1 MQSLRTMNA
10 VTVVLGTLLCSLSVL
25 AGIEPQSAFEKAC
38 RDAIDRAVAS
48 NSWRWRCGERFSK
61 DDDAFQGELQKTLAT
76 HFPKEYGEA
85 LSCAGNMHNPK
96 MRGLNRILSAA
107 ILQTETW
114 RRVAEYSA
122 RKGYEESRAPQGF
135 EKLTFVAD
143 KDGKRTLDALW
154 SASGRKRDVTL
165 ALRAAVQEFRG
176 RSRTS
181 DLPAVEMA
189 EYSFDD
195 AFKTNAPMFRMRG
208 YNENGTGPFRF
219 YCTYEEWPEAQC
231 AWRTE
236 VQGLG
241 RVRTYAE
248 FDREQSW
255 YLLARSPRDYTHE
268 DVLKALGRPKESV
281 RLRCQNCGGTDRRWK
296 YEVSDVD
303 SFGRKIL
310 HVLTFAFST
319 DGRCSRW
326 LWFTASKECQ

>member
-1 MQSLRTMNA
+1 MTIIK
-10 VTVVLGTLLCSLSVL
+10 GIGFIICSLSAL
-25 AGIEPQSAFEKAC
+25 AGIEPQSDFEKAC
-38 RDAIDRAVAS
+38 RDAIDRAAAS

-61 DDDAFQGELQKTLAT
+61 NDDAFQGELQKTLAT

-96 MRGLNRILSAA
+96 IRGLNKVLSAA

-114 RRVAEYSA
+114 RRVAVYSA
-122 RKGYEESRAPQGF
+122 QKGYEESRAPQGF
-135 EKLTFVAD
+135 EKLTFAAD
-143 KDGKRTLDALW
+143 EDGKRALDALW

-165 ALRAAVQEFRG
+165 ALRAAVQKFRG

-181 DLPAVEMA
+181 DLPADEMA
-189 EYSFDD
+189 EYCFDD
-195 AFKTNAPMFRMRG
+195 AFKTNAPTFRMRG
-208 YNENGTGPFRF
+208 YNENGTGPFCF
-219 YCTYEEWPEAQC
+219 YCTYEERSEAEC

-255 YLLARSPRDYTHE
+255 QLLARPPRDYTHE
-268 DVLKALGRPKESV
+268 DVLKDLGRPKESLI
-281 RLRCQNCGGTDRRWK
+281 LRCQNCGGTDHRWK
-296 YEVSDVD
+296 YEVSDAD
-303 SFGRKIL
+303 SCGRKIR

-319 DGRCSRW
+319 DGRCGRW
-326 LWFTASKECQ
+326 LWFTE

>member
-1 MQSLRTMNA
+1 MTIIK
-10 VTVVLGTLLCSLSVL
+10 GIGFIICSLSAL
-25 AGIEPQSAFEKAC
+25 AGIEPQSDFEKAC
-38 RDAIDRAVAS
+38 RDAIDRAAAS

-96 MRGLNRILSAA
+96 IRGLNKVLSAA

-122 RKGYEESRAPQGF
+122 QKGYEESRVPHGF
-135 EKLTFVAD
+135 EKLTFAAD
-143 KDGKRTLDALW
+143 EDGKRALDALW

-165 ALRAAVQEFRG
+165 ALRAAVQKFRG

-181 DLPAVEMA
+181 DLPADEMA
-189 EYSFDD
+189 EYCFDD
-195 AFKTNAPMFRMRG
+195 AFKTNAPTFRMRG
-208 YNENGTGPFRF
+208 YNENGTGPFCF
-219 YCTYEEWPEAQC
+219 YCTYEERSEAEC

-255 YLLARSPRDYTHE
+255 QLLARPPRDYTHE
-268 DVLKALGRPKESV
+268 DVLKALGRPKESLS
-281 RLRCQNCGGTDRRWK
+281 LRCQNCGGTDHRWK
-296 YEVSDVD
+296 YEVSDAD
-303 SFGRKIL
+303 SCGRKIR

-319 DGRCSRW
+319 DGRCGRW
-326 LWFTASKECQ
+326 LWFTE

>member
-1 MQSLRTMNA
+1 MTIIK
-10 VTVVLGTLLCSLSVL
+10 GIGFIIWSLSAL
-25 AGIEPQSAFEKAC
+25 AWIEPQSDFEKAC
-38 RDAIDRAVAS
+38 RDAIDRAAAS

-96 MRGLNRILSAA
+96 IRGLNKVLSAA

-165 ALRAAVQEFRG
+165 ALRAAVQKFRG

-181 DLPAVEMA
+181 DLPADEMA
-189 EYSFDD
+189 EYCFDD
-195 AFKTNAPMFRMRG
+195 AFKTNAPTFRMRG
-208 YNENGTGPFRF
+208 YNENGTGPFCF
-219 YCTYEEWPEAQC
+219 YCTYEERPEAQC

-255 YLLARSPRDYTHE
+255 QLLARPPRDYTHE
-268 DVLKALGRPKESV
+268 DVLKALGRPKESLS
-281 RLRCQNCGGTDRRWK
+281 LRCQNCGGTDHRWK
-296 YEVSDVD
+296 YEVSDAD
-303 SFGRKIL
+303 SCGRKIR

-319 DGRCSRW
+319 DGRCGRW
-326 LWFTASKECQ
+326 LWFTE

>member
-1 MQSLRTMNA
+1 MTIIK
-10 VTVVLGTLLCSLSVL
+10 GIGFIICSLSAL
-25 AGIEPQSAFEKAC
+25 AWIEPQSDFEKAC
-38 RDAIDRAVAS
+38 RDAIDRAAAS

-76 HFPKEYGEA
+76 HFPKEYGET

-96 MRGLNRILSAA
+96 IRGLNKVLSAA

-122 RKGYEESRAPQGF
+122 QKGYEESCVPHGF
-135 EKLTFVAD
+135 EKLTFAAD
-143 KDGKRTLDALW
+143 EDGKRALDALW

-165 ALRAAVQEFRG
+165 ALRAAVQKFRG

-181 DLPAVEMA
+181 DLPADEMA
-189 EYSFDD
+189 EYCFDD
-195 AFKTNAPMFRMRG
+195 AFKTNAPTFRMRG
-208 YNENGTGPFRF
+208 YNENGTGPFCF
-219 YCTYEEWPEAQC
+219 YCTYEERPEAEC

-255 YLLARSPRDYTHE
+255 QLLARPPRDYTHE
-268 DVLKALGRPKESV
+268 DVLKALGRPKESLS
-281 RLRCQNCGGTDRRWK
+281 LRCQNCGGTDHRWK
-296 YEVSDVD
+296 YEVSDAD
-303 SFGRKIL
+303 SCGRKIR

-319 DGRCSRW
+319 DGRCGRW
-326 LWFTASKECQ
+326 LWFTE